1 MWAQAGIISANH
13 HRGWRE
19 RNPRAVRC
27 TPNVTLNPVRH
38 LSCQWCSRMKM
49 LQHQR
54 FYDVLNCEG
63 HNTTLT
69 ILLNELPSYRWISL
83 AFMPLL
89 EKFCRDTR
97 NKEQMQTGE
106 CWRCRALAL
115 STAVS
120 ARRQGSL
127 NTAQRDACALY
138 QLLMRRE
145 TRESCNLQT
154 GASRETCGITQK
166 HSKKRNDEDIQVRKT
181 CNCWCCW

>member
-38 LSCQWCSRMKM
+38 LSCQWRSRMKM

-63 HNTTLT
+63 HNTTLA

-89 EKFCRDTR
+89 GKI
-97 NKEQMQTGE
+97 
-106 CWRCRALAL
+106 L
-115 STAVS
+115 SRYAQ
-120 ARRQGSL
+120 QGTNADRGVLTLSCS
-127 NTAQRDACALY
+127 RSVYSCISK
-138 QLLMRRE
+138 E
-145 TRESCNLQT
+145 TRIAE
-154 GASRETCGITQK
+154 
-166 HSKKRNDEDIQVRKT
+166 HSATRRLCTLSAVNEAWNQRKL
-181 CNCWCCW
+181 